1 MEDFE
6 EYMLVFILMDLSGW
20 YVDVFVFMACTF
32 HGKSE
37 DFLSMCVDLQL
48 SNYCG

>member
-20 YVDVFVFMACTF
+20 YVDVCFYGMHFPW
-32 HGKSE
+32 
-37 DFLSMCVDLQL
+37 
-48 SNYCG
+48 